1 MPAQRRAKLLLA
13 VALLAV
19 VIFFYYS
26 GEAGNIQS
34 QDFYKST
41 VQAMEARKGTKNPTG
56 ENGGSSPQP
65 VQPDRKPAEGEIVK
79 PNPQNIEG
87 DANSDKVEMEEIPIA
102 GRIKMEVPKIK
113 GDSSQE
119 SKQEQTAEMDDYSEA
134 KTELNSILKRSPSTF
149 TSTRLDVVDKL
160 AKAKAI
166 LLNGYSIVPAPYV
179 VELDQ
184 HPLGRDLQGVL
195 GQSTGRRTV
204 PNILVN
210 GKSIGGG
217 DDIAGM
223 DEKGEL
229 TSTLKKMGGKWIVD
243 VHQNSNA

>member
-1 MPAQRRAKLLLA
+1 M
-13 VALLAV
+13 
-19 VIFFYYS
+19 
-26 GEAGNIQS
+26 
-34 QDFYKST
+34 
-41 VQAMEARKGTKNPTG
+41 
-56 ENGGSSPQP
+56 
-65 VQPDRKPAEGEIVK
+65 
-79 PNPQNIEG
+79 
-87 DANSDKVEMEEIPIA
+87 
-102 GRIKMEVPKIK
+102 
-113 GDSSQE
+113 
-119 SKQEQTAEMDDYSEA
+119 
-134 KTELNSILKRSPSTF
+134 
-149 TSTRLDVVDKL
+149 
-160 AKAKAI
+160 
-166 LLNGYSIVPAPYV
+166 PAPYV

-229 TSTLKKMGGKWIVD
+229 ASTLKKMGGKWIVD